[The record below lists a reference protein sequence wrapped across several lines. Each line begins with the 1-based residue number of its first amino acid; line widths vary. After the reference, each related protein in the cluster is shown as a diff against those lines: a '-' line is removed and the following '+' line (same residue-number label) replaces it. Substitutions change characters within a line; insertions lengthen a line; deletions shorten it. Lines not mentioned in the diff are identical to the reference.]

1 MHKPSE
7 TKKKPAPKK
16 TKQKPKQSKE
26 KEREREREKKGQLN
40 STQRAAIATTQGPL
54 LLGQRPIGNEPFFL
68 FFISFLSRHR

>member
-16 TKQKPKQSKE
+16 QNKKPKQSKE
-26 KEREREREKKGQLN
+26 KKRERERKKGQLN